1 MDNESQFLIYN
12 TEDGHDRVELRLDGD
27 TVWLT
32 QKQIAEL
39 FDTSVQN
46 VSAHINNILT
56 DLELTESATIKE
68 YLIVQNEGAREINR
82 SVTHYNLDMILA
94 VGYRVRSPR
103 GVQFRRWANT
113 VLKEFLTK
121 GFAMDDVRLKDG
133 GDMQYFKELLAR
145 IRDIRSSEKVL
156 YAQLLDIFSTSI
168 DYNKD
173 SPVAKQFFA
182 TVQNKL
188 HYAASGH
195 TAAEIIAA
203 RADSTKLNMGLT
215 TFAGDS
221 VHSADVTIAKNY
233 LSENEMNSLN
243 RITTTFL
250 DFAEDRAERQIP
262 TKMEDWQKRLDN
274 VLELSEYDVLQGN
287 GSVTKK
293 FADDKAKSEYKKFNV
308 DRNNQLLSQAE
319 IDFLSVIKQL
329 PKDTK

>member
-203 RADSTKLNMGLT
+203 RADSTKPNMGLT

-221 VHSADVTIAKNY
+221 VHSADVIIAKNY

-329 PKDTK
+329 PKDNK

>member
-46 VSAHINNILT
+46 VSAHINNILA

-203 RADSTKLNMGLT
+203 RADSTKPNMGLT

-233 LSENEMNSLN
+233 LSENEMSSLN

>member
-133 GDMQYFKELLAR
+133 GDLQYFKELLAR

>member
-203 RADSTKLNMGLT
+203 RADSTKPNMGLT

>member
-173 SPVAKQFFA
+173 SPVAKQFFT

-203 RADSTKLNMGLT
+203 RADSTKPNMGLT

-250 DFAEDRAERQIP
+250 DFAEDRADRQIP